1 MTRRRIIKT
10 REDVCEADL
19 ITLHIVTAIQ
29 DFTGDMANIYVS
41 NDEDDVYIGELC
53 DRRLL
58 ALVRNAPKLA
68 EFLQFLRGT
77 AILDPDLDPEW
88 TDFVDEL
95 GTELGLF

>member
-1 MTRRRIIKT
+1 MTQLNT
-10 REDVCEADL
+10 REDVCEVDL
-19 ITLHIVTAIQ
+19 ITLSIVTATP
-29 DFTGDMANIYVS
+29 DFTGDLANVYVS

-58 ALVRNAPKLA
+58 TLVRNAPKLA

-77 AILDPDLDPEW
+77 AVLDPEW